1 MPDFNQLKNLTP
13 VAPLK
18 LAVHKSCQE
27 LAEGVNDY
35 LVSFRKETP
44 FSKSDV
50 IQFNKFLCETNILYK
65 DLHVAF
71 KYKYE

>member
-27 LAEGVNDY
+27 LAQGVNDY

-50 IQFNKFLCETNILYK
+50 IQFNG
-65 DLHVAF
+65 
-71 KYKYE
+71 